1 MARPTKKTDAVKSAF
16 LAGVRLGAPI
26 RTAARAAGVS
36 DDSIARWRET
46 DPSFADAIKKAEAD
60 AVLKAVG
67 LIRAASAKNW
77 TAAAWFLERRHPEDW
92 AKRDPD
98 VVSQI
103 AALAPKLAAIESARR
118 GGQAKS

>member
-103 AALAPKLAAIESARR
+103 AALAPKLAAIESAR
-118 GGQAKS
+118 